1 MLTYLQAA
9 ENGKEIVKSHD
20 VAVHCHQPQEP
31 RGTDEQKEQERRPQH
46 RAVKEAQES
55 TCSMKEIGGKL
66 SFSTQVR
73 KNALSFLRAH
83 TDLVRSKCHGFSKK
97 KALEAV
103 LTSCP
108 FPTPLLVLS
117 NVLEYS
123 GKKKKLEKRQFLFKS
138 VSRVIFQQTWLF
150 AKPYCSVLL
159 TLRQRSGR

>member
-1 MLTYLQAA
+1 MRSLRSFTDKMLTYLQAA

-20 VAVHCHQPQEP
+20 IAVHCHQPQEP

-108 FPTPLLVLS
+108 FPTPLLMLS
-117 NVLEYS
+117 NDLEYS
-123 GKKKKLEKRQFLFKS
+123 GKKKN
-138 VSRVIFQQTWLF
+138 
-150 AKPYCSVLL
+150 
-159 TLRQRSGR
+159 